1 MSDVLGPDRD
11 ARPDHDVRAVL
22 AIAPFRR
29 LWLALGLSSF
39 GDWLGL
45 LATSA
50 LAGTLAQTPATRLLA
65 VSGVFVLRLAPAVLF
80 GPLAGVIADRLPRR
94 WILVVGDLLRFGLFC
109 TIPIVG
115 TLWWLYVAT
124 VLVEVVGLFW
134 TPAKDATVPGLV
146 PRRRL
151 EAANQLS
158 LAVTYG
164 SAPVAALA
172 FAGLSLLNGML
183 DGFVPHLAASQT
195 YLALYANAVTFGVS
209 ALVIWRLE
217 LPAAHGTG
225 DRQES
230 VWRTAVDGWKF
241 VGQTP
246 LVRGLVLGMLGAFAA
261 GGVVIGLGR
270 SFVTDLRA
278 GDPGYGTLFAAVFIG
293 MAGGMWLAPRLLA
306 DFPRRRLFGL
316 SIAVAGVWLVL
327 LSLVPNIALAVFF
340 TVGLGAC
347 AGTAWVTGY
356 TMLGLE
362 VGDDIRGRT
371 FALVQ
376 SLVRVVLVAVLA
388 AAPVLAAGLSTAL
401 NLPRSLRINE
411 FVSLTYTGVMATFLI
426 AGLLA
431 ILIGVLAYRQM
442 DDRPGVS
449 LLTDFRAAVRYRP
462 ATDVLP
468 HRVFAGRFIA
478 FEGGDGAG
486 KSTQTRLLGQW
497 LEQQGYPV
505 ALTREPGATP
515 TGSRLREVLLHGAD
529 LAPRAEA
536 LLFAADRAHHVET
549 VVRPG
554 LASGAI
560 VVTDRYRDSSV
571 AYQSGGRGLAAA
583 EVQQLSRWAAQGLVP
598 DLTVLLDIAPADAR
612 DRRVG
617 EQDRLE
623 SEPDAFHARVRER
636 FLELARAA
644 PSRYL
649 VLDAALGPQEVHQQV
664 IARLS
669 GELPESPV
677 ARVEREA
684 REATDR
690 ARRIAQEA
698 AERAERKAQ
707 EAAERA
713 ERKAR
718 EAAEQ
723 AEREARAAEQQ
734 RVREEAAATLAARR
748 AVEQQAR
755 LDRAAIEAT
764 ARAERER
771 RRLLREAEQ
780 VAAQQAAEAERQRQL
795 RENPL
800 PPTRT
805 LPIVTVPIAAAEP
818 QTRRGR
824 RSGSGIGS
832 AEAAPGQARL
842 GKAVPD
848 ETPTEVLGS
857 VDSVPDFLADP
868 APGSEGRPAAGGPL
882 DEEIFRLGR
891 PEQK

>member
-1 MSDVLGPDRD
+1 M
-11 ARPDHDVRAVL
+11 

-80 GPLAGVIADRLPRR
+80 GPLAGVLADRLPRR
-94 WILVVGDLLRFGLFC
+94 WILVVGDVLRFGLFC

-124 VLVEVVGLFW
+124 VLVEIVGLFW
-134 TPAKDATVPGLV
+134 TPAKDATVPTLV

-172 FAGLSLLNGML
+172 FAGLSLLNGVL
-183 DGFVPHLAASQT
+183 DGLIPHLGASQT
-195 YLALYANAVTFGVS
+195 YLALYVNAITFGIS
-209 ALVIWRLE
+209 AVVIWRLE
-217 LPAAHGTG
+217 LPVAHGTG

-230 VWRTAVDGWKF
+230 VWRTAIDGWKF

-340 TVGLGAC
+340 TVGLGVC

-362 VGDDIRGRT
+362 VGDEIRGRT
-371 FALVQ
+371 FAIVQ

-388 AAPVLAAGLSTAL
+388 IAPVLAAGLAKAL
-401 NLPRSLRINE
+401 SLPHSLRVNE

-426 AGLLA
+426 AGLIA
-431 ILIGVLAYRQM
+431 VLIGVLAYRQM
-442 DDRPGVS
+442 DDRPDVS
-449 LLTDFRAAVRYRP
+449 LLTDLRAAVRRP
-462 ATDVLP
+462 VTDVVP
-468 HRVFAGRFIA
+468 RRVFAGRFIA

-486 KSTQTRLLGQW
+486 KSTQARMLGQW
-497 LEQQGYPV
+497 LQEQGFTV
-505 ALTREPGATP
+505 TLTREPGATP
-515 TGSRLREVLLHGAD
+515 TGAKLREVLLHGPD

-554 LASGAI
+554 LMGGAI
-560 VVTDRYRDSSV
+560 VVTDRYCDSSV
-571 AYQSGGRGLAAA
+571 AYQSAGRGLDR
-583 EVQQLSRWAAQGLVP
+583 EQVQQLSRWGTEGLVP
-598 DLTVLLDIAPADAR
+598 DLTVLLDIEPADAAR
-612 DRRVG
+612 RRVG

-623 SEPDAFHARVRER
+623 SEPEVFHDRVREG
-636 FLELARAA
+636 FLDLARAA

-649 VLDAALGPQEVHQQV
+649 VVDAALGPQEVHRQV
-664 IARLS
+664 LDRLS
-669 GELPESPV
+669 AELPESPV

-684 REATDR
+684 AEAAER
-690 ARRIAQEA
+690 ARRMAQEV

-707 EAAERA
+707 EVAERA

-723 AEREARAAEQQ
+723 AEREARAAEQH
-734 RVREEAAATLAARR
+734 RIREEAAAALAARR
-748 AVEQQAR
+748 AVEQRAR

-771 RRLLREAEQ
+771 RRVLREAEQ
-780 VAAQQAAEAERQRQL
+780 VAARQAAEAERLRQL
-795 RENPL
+795 RERPL
-800 PPTRT
+800 PPTRA
-805 LPIVTVPIAAAEP
+805 LPIVTVPIAAPGRPATAE
-818 QTRRGR
+818 R
-824 RSGSGIGS
+824 I
-832 AEAAPGQARL
+832 
-842 GKAVPD
+842 
-848 ETPTEVLGS
+848 S
-857 VDSVPDFLADP
+857 VDPATPAPATPERATLEPDRADSIPDFLVHRASDP
-868 APGSEGRPAAGGPL
+868 GDAPEDGVSLG
-882 DEEIFRLGR
+882 EEIFRLGR
-891 PEQK
+891 RDQR